1 MRRTFKYR
9 IYPTGVQTEAL
20 DAQLGEAC
28 RLYNGALQERR
39 DAWRMQHTSI
49 SYYDQANQLKAIR
62 ADGSLA
68 LANFSA
74 CQDVLRRVDKTF
86 CAFFARIKA
95 GRKAGF
101 PRFRSRRRYDSLTFP
116 SYGDGCRLRET
127 GRLYLQ
133 GIGHLKVKLHRE
145 ILGKIKTVSVK
156 REAGNWYA
164 LFSCEIDPVPLP
176 AADAAVGIDVGLTTF
191 AVLSDGSEIANPRY
205 ARKAAAD
212 VRRAQR
218 KVARRT
224 RGSHGRRKAVVLLQK
239 AHARVA
245 NQRNDFHH
253 KAARALVDRFG
264 LIAVEDL
271 NVKGLAGSMLARS
284 VHDAGWGMFLAKLDY
299 KAESAGRRVVRV
311 NPNGTTQ
318 RCSGC
323 QTTVPKTLSQRRHDC
338 PACGLSLSRDENA
351 AREILRLG
359 LSLDAPTWPVAACVA
374 SEAVCF
380 S

>member
-9 IYPTGVQTEAL
+9 VYPNRVQGVAL
-20 DAQLGEAC
+20 DVQLGEAC

-39 DAWRMQHTSI
+39 DAWKMQRTSI
-49 SYYDQANQLKAIR
+49 GYYDQANQLKAIR
-62 ADGSLA
+62 ADGSLR

-86 CAFFARIKA
+86 KAFFGRVKA

-101 PRFRSRRRYDSLTFP
+101 PRFRAQRRYDSLTFP
-116 SYGDGCRLRET
+116 SYGDGCRLRPH

-133 GIGHLKVKLHRE
+133 GVGEIKVKLHRAVE
-145 ILGKIKTVSVK
+145 GQIKTVSVK
-156 REAGNWYA
+156 REAGTWYA
-164 LFSCEIDPVPLP
+164 LFSCEVEPAALP
-176 AADAAVGIDVGLTTF
+176 ASDEAVGIDVGLTTF

-205 ARKAAAD
+205 ARKAAAA

-218 KVARRT
+218 KVARRK
-224 RGSHGRRKAVVLLQK
+224 RGSHGRRKAVALLQK
-239 AHARVA
+239 AHAHVA

-253 KAARALVDRFG
+253 KAARAVVNRYG

-271 NVKGLAGSMLARS
+271 DLKGLAGGMLARS
-284 VHDAGWGMFLAKLDY
+284 VHDAGWGMFLQRLDD
-299 KAESAGRRVVRV
+299 KAESAGRQIVRV
-311 NPNGTTQ
+311 NPTGTTQ

-323 QTTVPKTLSQRRHDC
+323 QTVVPKTLSQRWHDC

-359 LSLDAPTWPVAACVA
+359 LSLDARTWPGAASVA
-374 SEAVCF
+374 SEAVRF

>member
-1 MRRTFKYR
+1 MRRTFRYR
-9 IYPTGVQTEAL
+9 VYPNRVQSEAL

-28 RLYNGALQERR
+28 RLYNGALDERR
-39 DAWRMQHTSI
+39 SAWKMQRTSI
-49 SYYDQANQLKAIR
+49 NYYDQANRLKAIR
-62 ADGSLA
+62 ADGSLD

-74 CQDVLRRVDKTF
+74 CQDVLRRVDKIF
-86 CAFFARIKA
+86 KAFFGRVKA

-116 SYGDGCRLRET
+116 SYSDGCRLRT
-127 GRLYLQ
+127 NGRLYLQ
-133 GIGHLKVKLHRE
+133 GIGDVKVKLHRE
-145 ILGKIKTVSVK
+145 IEGKIKTVSVK
-156 REAGNWYA
+156 REAGHWYA
-164 LFSCEIDPVPLP
+164 LFSCEVDAVPLP
-176 AADAAVGIDVGLTTF
+176 ASDEAVGIDVGLTTF

-205 ARKAAAD
+205 ARKAAAA

-218 KVARRT
+218 KVARRK
-224 RGSHGRRKAVVLLQK
+224 RRSNGRRKAVALLQK
-239 AHARVA
+239 AHAHVA
-245 NQRNDFHH
+245 NQRSDFHH

-271 NVKGLAGSMLARS
+271 NLKGLASSMLARS
-284 VHDAGWGMFLAKLDY
+284 VHDAGWGMFLARLDD
-299 KAESAGRRVVRV
+299 KAESAGRQIVRV

-323 QTTVPKTLSQRRHDC
+323 QATVPKTLSQRWHDC

-359 LSLDAPTWPVAACVA
+359 LSLGAQTWPVAACVA
-374 SEAVCF
+374 PEAVCF